1 VRFAKCLMSVACL
14 VAIVQTRAYAA
25 VEIYAQTGF
34 NDQAGINSDPT
45 AGSPYTIGQT
55 VEGRGSGE
63 AGWGSNWVTL
73 NGGGLG
79 GGEAA
84 IIKTVAA
91 FEGDAGLA
99 VVPASAGNTTVQ
111 RKLAEARTDH
121 FVVETRI
128 NFGSVGELQGRPMA
142 DNLPLQV
149 NRIGPLWQLS
159 GAVGDR
165 HFFVWD
171 GQSNQLGQ
179 FEDTGI
185 AQTPGEWQNVV
196 LDINVAAQ
204 TFTFAVDG
212 VPYNAPDPIGFYD
225 AAAVINS
232 VSYLSSAS
240 GSIDSVIIRNV
251 PEPTTASVLGA
262 LSVVLLGGRRRSR
275 LFLFTLRSR

>member
-1 VRFAKCLMSVACL
+1 M
-14 VAIVQTRAYAA
+14 RADAA
-25 VEIYAQTGF
+25 EIYAQTGF
-34 NDQAGINSDPT
+34 NDQAGINSDPA

-55 VEGRGSGE
+55 VDGRGSGE
-63 AGWGSNWVTL
+63 AGWGGNWVTL

-84 IIKTVAA
+84 IVKTAAA

-99 VVPASAGNTTVQ
+99 VVPASNGNTTAQ

-142 DNLPLQV
+142 DNLPIQI

-159 GAVGDR
+159 GPVGGR

-171 GQSNQLGQ
+171 GQSNQSGQ

-204 TFTFAVDG
+204 TFTFSVDG

-240 GSIDSVIIRNV
+240 GSIDSVIVRSV
-251 PEPTTASVLGA
+251 PEPTVSPVLGA
-262 LSVVLLGGRRRSR
+262 LSAIFLGGRRRSR
-275 LFLFTLRSR
+275 ARSCGR